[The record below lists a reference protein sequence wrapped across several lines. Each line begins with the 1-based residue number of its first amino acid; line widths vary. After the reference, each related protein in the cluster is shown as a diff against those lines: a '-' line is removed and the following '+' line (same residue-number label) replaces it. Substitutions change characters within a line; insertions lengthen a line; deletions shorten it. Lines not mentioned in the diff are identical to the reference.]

1 VIDTDLAAT
10 SNTLFTVAFGGYL
23 VAMIAAFFRLAF
35 TRVAPDGVPVSTT
48 AGRRVGVAALVLT
61 AAAFA
66 VHATSFVLRG
76 LAAGRVPWGNMYEYG
91 SGIALLAVGTALV
104 LVQRRYGHL
113 MGFVIA
119 GALLMMTTSLLL
131 FTEAGPLVPALESYW
146 LQIHVSAMMFSSSV
160 FIVAFVAT
168 TLYLVKDHAERK
180 VTRTAAYAG
189 STVGAAQ
196 VTGVEAGSEAG
207 AEVEAGVDGL
217 EQVDDDGAGQGDGA
231 GAYASP
237 TAQREV
243 LNPLLFPVVPFVVVL
258 AFVLAVW
265 RAPVAGMLA
274 ASAFALIGAGI
285 WYAVPHLPPAARLD
299 ALAYRTTAFAFPL
312 ITFGIMCGAIWAEEA
327 WGRYWG
333 WDPKE
338 TGSFVTW
345 TLYAA
350 YLHARSTHGWRGRRA
365 AWVGVTAFTA
375 LMITYYA
382 VNLFVVGLHSYAG
395 V

>member
-10 SNTLFTVAFGGYL
+10 SNTLFHVAFGTYL
-23 VAMIAAFFRLAF
+23 AAMVAAFFRLAF
-35 TRVAPDGVPVSTT
+35 TKIAPDGVAVATT
-48 AGRRVGVAALVLT
+48 AGRRVGLIATALT
-61 AAAFA
+61 GIGFA

-76 LAAGRVPWGNMYEYG
+76 VAAGRVPWGNMYEYG

-104 LVQRRYGHL
+104 LLQRRHGHL
-113 MGFVIA
+113 MGFVVA

-160 FIVAFVAT
+160 FIVAFTAT
-168 TLYLVKDHAERK
+168 ALYLVKDHAERK
-180 VTRTAAYAG
+180 VSRTDAYIG

-196 VTGVEAGSEAG
+196 VAPAATRAGEG
-207 AEVEAGVDGL
+207 DVVGRLPG
-217 EQVDDDGAGQGDGA
+217 DDVGDA
-231 GAYASP
+231 VLASP
-237 TAQREV
+237 TAQRDV
-243 LNPLLFPVVPFVVVL
+243 LNPLLFPVVPFTVVL
-258 AFVLAVW
+258 VFVLAVW
-265 RAPVAGMLA
+265 RAPVPAMLA

-285 WYAVPHLPPAARLD
+285 WYAVPYLPPAASLD

-345 TLYAA
+345 VLYAA
-350 YLHARSTHGWRGRRA
+350 YLHSRSTHGWRGRRA

>member
-1 VIDTDLAAT
+1 MTDSVTDLMVDSAMAAT
-10 SNTLFTVAFGGYL
+10 SNTLFNVAFFIYL
-23 VAMIAAFFRLAF
+23 VAMIAYFFRLAF
-35 TRVAPDGVPVSTT
+35 TRVSADGVSASTA
-48 AGRRVGVAALVLT
+48 AGRRVGWAGLGLLVVG
-61 AAAFA
+61 FG
-66 VHATSFVLRG
+66 VHLTSFVMRG

-91 SGIALLAVGTALV
+91 SGIALLAIGAALV
-104 LVQRRYGHL
+104 VVQRKYGHL
-113 MGFVIA
+113 VGFVIA
-119 GALLMMTTSLLL
+119 AALLMMTTSLLL
-131 FTEAGPLVPALESYW
+131 FTDAGPLVPALESYW

-168 TLYLVKDHAERK
+168 ALYLVKDRAETK
-180 VTRTAAYAG
+180 LAATATYGG

-196 VTGVEAGSEAG
+196 AVKPKADP
-207 AEVEAGVDGL
+207 AEVEGRIGELEVDESEVL
-217 EQVDDDGAGQGDGA
+217 
-231 GAYASP
+231 ASP

-243 LNPLLFPVVPFVVVL
+243 LNPMLFPVVPFAVVL
-258 AFVLAVW
+258 TFVLLVW
-265 RAPVAGMLA
+265 RAPVAAMIA
-274 ASAFALIGAGI
+274 ASVAALIGSSV
-285 WYAVPHLPPAARLD
+285 WYAIPHLPPAAKLD
-299 ALAYRTTAFAFPL
+299 NLAYRTTAFAFPL

-345 TLYAA
+345 VLYAS

-365 AWVGVTAFTA
+365 AWVGVVAFTA
-375 LMITYYA
+375 LLITYYA